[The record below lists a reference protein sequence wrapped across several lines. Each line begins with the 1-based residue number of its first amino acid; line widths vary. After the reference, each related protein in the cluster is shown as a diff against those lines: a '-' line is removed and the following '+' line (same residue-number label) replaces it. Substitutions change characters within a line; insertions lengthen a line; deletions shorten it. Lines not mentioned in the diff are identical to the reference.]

1 MIADYFSKALQ
12 GELFHL
18 FRNVI
23 MGWAHISNVFKAY
36 VSPRERVENRD
47 KMDKSVGDISTK
59 TAETA
64 SAKMTYAKAV
74 QMQNT
79 SVIND
84 RRRGNSEEH

>member
-1 MIADYFSKALQ
+1 
-12 GELFHL
+12 
-18 FRNVI
+18 
-23 MGWAHISNVFKAY
+23 
-36 VSPRERVENRD
+36 VSHKCVENRD
-47 KMDKSVGDISTK
+47 KIDKSVGDASTK